1 MPTDCVFCDI
11 ASGRAPA
18 TIVRRWPQVFA
29 IVPLD
34 PVTPGHLLVLPYEHV
49 PDAGADPLVSAL
61 TMAAASE
68 LVAELPSANIL
79 TSKGRPATQSVDHVH
94 FHVVP
99 RRSGD
104 GLALPWAPPAA
115 VEDPGGK

>member
-1 MPTDCVFCDI
+1 MPNCVFCDI
-11 ASGRAPA
+11 AAGRAPA

-29 IVPLD
+29 IVPLH

-49 PDAGADPLVSAL
+49 PDAGTDPLLSAL

-79 TSKGRPATQSVDHVH
+79 TSKGRLATQSVDHAH
-94 FHVVP
+94 FHVLP
-99 RRSGD
+99 RRFGD
-104 GLALPWAPPAA
+104 GLALPWSPPHAT
-115 VEDPGGK
+115 

>member
-1 MPTDCVFCDI
+1 MPDNCVFCDI
-11 ASGRAPA
+11 AAGRAPA
-18 TIVRRWPQVFA
+18 TLVRRWPQVLA

-49 PDAGADPLVSAL
+49 PNAGTDPLLSAL

-68 LVAELPSANIL
+68 LVAELPSA
-79 TSKGRPATQSVDHVH
+79 KGRPATQSVDHVH
-94 FHVVP
+94 FHVLP

-104 GLALPWAPPAA
+104 GLALPWAPPRAA
-115 VEDPGGK
+115 VARDEAPS